1 MPFLRMPSEEL
12 KVQEEALQTLLKK
25 IDSDVDKFSRLQ
37 EKLRSKHEELSDIV
51 LDAGLSPVPI
61 HFSAGKSEDVLREV
75 ESHIL
80 ELNKLKNLIE
90 MRLKRIFQEEDLLEH
105 LHEHYG
111 KNVSFTRNQKGLI
124 ELQVDDADAKNT
136 FAQLQ
141 ESKKKLDVMRQQI
154 HDLAGDE

>member
-1 MPFLRMPSEEL
+1 MPPQDL

-25 IDSDVDKFSRLQ
+25 IDSDVDKFTRLL
-37 EKLRSKHEELSDIV
+37 ERLHNKHEELSDIV
-51 LDAGLSPVPI
+51 TEAGLSPVPI
-61 HFSAGKSEDVLREV
+61 HFTAGKSEDVLHEV

-90 MRLKRIFQEEDLLEH
+90 MRLKRIFQEEELLDH

-111 KNVSFTRNQKGLI
+111 NNVSFTRNQKGLI

-141 ESKKKLDVMRQQI
+141 ESKKKLDVLREQI